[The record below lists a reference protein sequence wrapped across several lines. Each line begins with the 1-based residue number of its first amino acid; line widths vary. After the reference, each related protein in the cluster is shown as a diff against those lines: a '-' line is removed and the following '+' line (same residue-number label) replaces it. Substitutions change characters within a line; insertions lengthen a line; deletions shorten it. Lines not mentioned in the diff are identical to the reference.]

1 MNTNLNS
8 PKFAALEGLKC
19 PHHSPSS
26 HFPLHVSDSLGV
38 FLRRFR
44 KWGCS
49 DFFLLFS
56 LPGLWAV
63 MQRTALFLSC
73 QCVPPPHC
81 YVCFNFKVQLPHAAA
96 ERDGCWTSPMSVTRC
111 LLWGCGDP
119 VSLPKAPSKGSW
131 PGELTGWVGFSLG
144 KAVLTTGTLQLC
156 LVTWGEKPH
165 TCWWWG
171 WSDCSDGG
179 SLVSKQKLCFSG
191 LCFEVAPMLWHPW
204 SPGYLCSA
212 KRLAWRKGHPSSSSW
227 RAANRTSPLLRGSI
241 VLWAGTAPS

>member
-1 MNTNLNS
+1 MPTS
-8 PKFAALEGLKC
+8 F
-19 PHHSPSS
+19 SFIS
-26 HFPLHVSDSLGV
+26 FSLTRFWQFGI

-165 TCWWWG
+165 TCWW
-171 WSDCSDGG
+171 GG
-179 SLVSKQKLCFSG
+179 GHTVVMEAALFPSRSSVSLACVLRWPPCFG
-191 LCFEVAPMLWHPW
+191 IHDPQVTCALPNVW
-204 SPGYLCSA
+204 PGEKAILPPPH
-212 KRLAWRKGHPSSSSW
+212 GEQQ
-227 RAANRTSPLLRGSI
+227 
-241 VLWAGTAPS
+241 TAPRLC